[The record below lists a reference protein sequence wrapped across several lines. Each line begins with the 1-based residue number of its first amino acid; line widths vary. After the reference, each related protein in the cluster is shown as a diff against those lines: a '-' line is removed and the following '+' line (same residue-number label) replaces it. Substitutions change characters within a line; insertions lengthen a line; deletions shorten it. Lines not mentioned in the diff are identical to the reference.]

1 MDGKRGMVRKRKG
14 KRGRVGK
21 EGEAG
26 PHVVVSI
33 CNPRTWERYR
43 RNTSSR
49 AATDIQKK
57 SEDFT
62 GNIETLERYVTGS
75 IVITS
80 CCSDKNT
87 MTRSCQEL
95 ACHPVSQGWQPNR
108 GMESEIGAKSC

>member
-1 MDGKRGMVRKRKG
+1 MKLGHVWWYPSATP
-14 KRGRVGK
+14 VGK
-21 EGEAG
+21 M
-26 PHVVVSI
+26 
-33 CNPRTWERYR
+33 
-43 RNTSSR
+43 
-49 AATDIQKK
+49 QKK
-57 SEDFT
+57 HKFKGSNRYTKKSKDFT

-108 GMESEIGAKSC
+108 GMELEIGAKSC